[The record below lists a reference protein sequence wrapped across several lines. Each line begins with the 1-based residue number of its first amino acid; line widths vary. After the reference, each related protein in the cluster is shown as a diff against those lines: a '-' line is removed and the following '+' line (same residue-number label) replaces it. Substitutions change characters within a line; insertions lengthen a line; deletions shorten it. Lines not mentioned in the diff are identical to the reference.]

1 MVRFTFFS
9 VSRIFGFVK
18 SIIIVVTF
26 VVIITTQQLTLF
38 DYDRLC

>member
-26 VVIITTQQLTLF
+26 AIITKLQLTLF